1 MSKGAKAL
9 TGPRQMVKQFE
20 MASMAWQ
27 GGAGGNWQPSGLA
40 AVGSYAKYIYSSKR
54 LRPSGGLLFLLG

>member
-40 AVGSYAKYIYSSKR
+40 AVGSYANWQAV
-54 LRPSGGLLFLLG
+54 PTPGCE